1 MTALP
6 HGPHEPADQ
15 TTPPL
20 QPAPPTRLTARC
32 PEDVLALV
40 PVLLGFYPADSV
52 AMLTF
57 GAAQPFHARVDLP
70 SSPWTT
76 GQLDEVVAGL
86 LDPVRCHGVR
96 RVVLVVY
103 TDDPRLASRTAR
115 RLLRAFAREG
125 VEVPE
130 MLRADG
136 SRWWPLVGRDRG
148 APDHGVPYDVSA
160 HPFLVQSV
168 LAGQVTHGARS
179 DLSAGLVPD
188 PRRAAAVARLVAEQ
202 DAGHGAGM
210 GHDAEQDRSLLAEGE
225 WVEGLVRVHAGA
237 GTSPADH
244 DVARLLRAL
253 RATVLR
259 DAAWSVLTRPGAP
272 DHVRFWTDVLR
283 RAPDDLAA
291 PPAALLGWAAWQS
304 GDGALAWCA
313 VEAAEAADP
322 DYRLTGYL
330 AAVLERAVPPSA
342 WSPSMDWRL
351 CVVDSR
357 T

>member
-6 HGPHEPADQ
+6 HGPHEPTDR
-15 TTPPL
+15 TPPTH
-20 QPAPPTRLTARC
+20 PPTRLTARC

-40 PVLLGFYPADSV
+40 PVLFGFYPADSV

-76 GQLDEVVAGL
+76 GDLDEVVAGL
-86 LDPVRCHGVR
+86 LDPVRCHRVR

-148 APDHGVPYDVSA
+148 VPDHGVPYDVVGA
-160 HPFLVQSV
+160 PLPRAVRARR
-168 LAGQVTHGARS
+168 AGH
-179 DLSAGLVPD
+179 
-188 PRRAAAVARLVAEQ
+188 PRRPLRPVRRAGGRPPARRGGRAAGR
-202 DAGHGAGM
+202 GAGR
-210 GHDAEQDRSLLAEGE
+210 QTTDRPLLAEGE
-225 WVEGLVRVHAGA
+225 WVEALVRGHAGA

-244 DVARLLRAL
+244 EVARLLRAL
-253 RATVLR
+253 RTTVLR
-259 DAAWSVLTRPGAP
+259 DAAWSALTRPGAP

-283 RAPDDLAA
+283 RTPDDLAA

-342 WSPSMDWRL
+342 WSSSVDWRL
-351 CVVDSR
+351 CVADSS